1 MAHKAGFVNI
11 VGSPNVGKST
21 LMNGLVGA
29 KMSIITSK
37 RQTTR
42 HRIRGIVNGNDF
54 QIVYSDTPGVLEP
67 VYKLHEKMM
76 NFVSESLRDADIIL
90 LVTDIFEDSM
100 NHKATLAK
108 IQDMEVPKFVLIN
121 KIDLAKDMTIVEEKV
136 QLWSELMPG
145 AQILPISALEKVNT
159 DFVIN
164 KIRELLPASPPF
176 FPKDELT
183 DKPMRFFISE
193 IIREKIFTTYNKEV
207 PYSCEV
213 VVEEYK
219 EDVPT
224 EGKSKKTITKIRAL
238 IIVNRETQKGIIIGH
253 QGSKLT
259 IVGTEAR
266 KDIEEFIGKKV
277 FLDLYVKVDKD
288 WKEKDNKLNQ
298 YGYDG

>member
-29 KMSIITSK
+29 RMSIITSK
-37 RQTTR
+37 HQTTR
-42 HRIRGIVNGNDF
+42 HRIRGIVNGPDF

-67 VYKLHEKMM
+67 KYKLHEKMM

-100 NHKATLAK
+100 NHAETLRK
-108 IQDMEVPKFVLIN
+108 ITDMNVPKFVLIN
-121 KIDLAKDMTIVEEKV
+121 KIDLAKDMETVEKKV
-136 QLWSELMPG
+136 ESWATLMPG

-159 DFVIN
+159 DFVIQ
-164 KIRELLPASPPF
+164 KIKELLPESPAY

-238 IIVNRETQKGIIIGH
+238 ILVNRETQKGIIIGH
-253 QGSKLT
+253 QGNKLT
-259 IVGTEAR
+259 KVGTEAR

-298 YGYDG
+298 FGYDG

>member
-29 KMSIITSK
+29 RMSIITSK
-37 RQTTR
+37 HQTTR
-42 HRIRGIVNGNDF
+42 HRIRGLVNGSDF

-67 VYKLHEKMM
+67 KYKLHEKMM

-100 NHKATLAK
+100 SHTETLRK
-108 IQDMEVPKFVLIN
+108 ITDMDVPKFVLIN
-121 KIDLAKDMTIVEEKV
+121 KIDLAKDMEIVEKKV
-136 QLWSELMPG
+136 SQWAELMPG

-159 DFVIN
+159 DFVIQ
-164 KIRELLPASPPF
+164 KIKELLPESPAY

-224 EGKSKKTITKIRAL
+224 EGKSNKKITKIRAL

-253 QGSKLT
+253 QGNKLT
-259 IVGTEAR
+259 KVGTEAR

-298 YGYDG
+298 FGYDG

>member
-1 MAHKAGFVNI
+1 
-11 VGSPNVGKST
+11 
-21 LMNGLVGA
+21 MNGLVGA
-29 KMSIITSK
+29 RMSIITSK
-37 RQTTR
+37 HQTTR
-42 HRIRGIVNGNDF
+42 HRIRGLVNGSDF

-67 VYKLHEKMM
+67 KYKLHEKMM

-100 NHKATLAK
+100 NHAETLRK
-108 IQDMEVPKFVLIN
+108 ITDMDVPKFVLIN
-121 KIDLAKDMTIVEEKV
+121 KIDLAKDMEIVEKKV
-136 QLWSELMPG
+136 ALWAELMPG

-159 DFVIN
+159 DFVIQ
-164 KIRELLPASPPF
+164 KIKELLPESPAY

-219 EDVPT
+219 EDMPT

-259 IVGTEAR
+259 KVGTEAR

-298 YGYDG
+298 FGYDG

>member
-21 LMNGLVGA
+21 LMNGLVGE

-37 RQTTR
+37 HQTTR
-42 HRIRGIVNGNDF
+42 HRIMGMVNGNDF

-67 VYKLHEKMM
+67 KYKLHEKMM
-76 NFVSESLRDADIIL
+76 NFVNDSLRDADIVL

-100 NHKATLAK
+100 NHLETLEK
-108 IQDMEVPKFVLIN
+108 IQKMEVPKFVLIN

-136 QLWSELMPG
+136 ELWSKLMPG

-159 DFVIN
+159 EFVIK
-164 KIRELLPASPPF
+164 KIRELLPESPAY

-193 IIREKIFTTYNKEV
+193 IIREKIFTTYNKEI

-213 VVEEYK
+213 VVEEFK

-224 EGKSKKTITKIRAL
+224 TGISKKLITRIRA
-238 IIVNRETQKGIIIGH
+238 IILVNRETQKGIIIGH

-259 IVGTEAR
+259 QVGTEAR
-266 KDIEEFIGKKV
+266 KDIEEFLGKKV
-277 FLDLYVKVDKD
+277 FLDLFVKVDKD

-298 YGYDG
+298 YGYNG

>member
-29 KMSIITSK
+29 RMSIITSK
-37 RQTTR
+37 HQTTR
-42 HRIRGIVNGNDF
+42 HRIRGLVNGNDF

-67 VYKLHEKMM
+67 KYKLHEKMM

-100 NHKATLAK
+100 SHAETLRK
-108 IQDMEVPKFVLIN
+108 IQDMKVPKFVLIN

-136 QLWSELMPG
+136 ELWATLMPG

-164 KIRELLPASPPF
+164 KIRELLPESPAY

-219 EDVPT
+219 EDQPT
-224 EGKSKKTITKIRAL
+224 EGKSNKLITKIRAL

-259 IVGTEAR
+259 AVGTEAR

-298 YGYDG
+298 FGYDG

>member
-29 KMSIITSK
+29 RMSIITSK
-37 RQTTR
+37 HQTTR
-42 HRIRGIVNGNDF
+42 HRIRGLVNGSDF

-67 VYKLHEKMM
+67 KYKLHEKMM

-100 NHKATLAK
+100 SHAETLRK
-108 IQDMEVPKFVLIN
+108 ITDMDVPKFVLIN
-121 KIDLAKDMTIVEEKV
+121 KIDLAKDMEIVEKKV
-136 QLWSELMPG
+136 AQWAELMPG

-159 DFVIN
+159 DFVIQ
-164 KIRELLPASPPF
+164 KIKELLPDSPAY

-253 QGSKLT
+253 QGNKLT
-259 IVGTEAR
+259 KVGTEAR

-298 YGYDG
+298 FGYDG

>member
-29 KMSIITSK
+29 RMSIITSK
-37 RQTTR
+37 HQTTR
-42 HRIRGIVNGNDF
+42 HRIRGLVNGSDF

-67 VYKLHEKMM
+67 KYKLHEKMM

-100 NHKATLAK
+100 NHAETLRK
-108 IQDMEVPKFVLIN
+108 ITDMDVPKFVLIN
-121 KIDLAKDMTIVEEKV
+121 KIDLAKDMEIVEKKV
-136 QLWSELMPG
+136 ALWAELLPG

-159 DFVIN
+159 DFVIQ
-164 KIRELLPASPPF
+164 KIKELLPESPAY

-219 EDVPT
+219 EDMPT

-259 IVGTEAR
+259 KVGTEAR

-298 YGYDG
+298 FGYDG